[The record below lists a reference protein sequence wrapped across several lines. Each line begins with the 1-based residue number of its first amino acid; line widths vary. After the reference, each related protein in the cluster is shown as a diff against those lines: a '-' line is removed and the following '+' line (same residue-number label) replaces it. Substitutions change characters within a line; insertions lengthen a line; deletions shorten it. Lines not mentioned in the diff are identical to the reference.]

1 MPCGLFG
8 KLPLKRDF
16 VAVHTPREFLMQW
29 EQWLQ
34 GGVSASK
41 IALAGDFLPNYL
53 SAPLWRFWLGAD
65 ICGLPVAGAFMSSV
79 DGVGRHFPLT
89 VFECGA
95 AADLFAPPGD
105 AGNDQWFVKV
115 EDFLLSCLDPEA
127 DYTAL
132 LAELDLLPL
141 CAKSPAPGPN
151 AAIVAH
157 RGALAARAAD
167 VDGVGD
173 AFTAVNAERD
183 RARLLKCS
191 FWWTIGGES
200 FEPAVI
206 VADGLP
212 DPNLLSAMLTGNFAR
227 GGDES

>member
-16 VAVHTPREFLMQW
+16 IAVNTPREFLTQW

-34 GGVSASK
+34 GGISASK
-41 IALAGDFLPNYL
+41 IDLAKDFLPYYL

-89 VFECGA
+89 AFECGTTG
-95 AADLFAPPGD
+95 DQFALPGD
-105 AGNDQWFVKV
+105 AANDAWFVKV
-115 EDFLLSCLDPEA
+115 EDFLLSCLEPEA
-127 DYTAL
+127 DYAKL
-132 LAELDLLPL
+132 LAELELLPL

-151 AAIVAH
+151 SAIVAH
-157 RGALAARAAD
+157 RGALATRAAAGE
-167 VDGVGD
+167 GVGD

-183 RARLLKCS
+183 RTRLLKCS
-191 FWWTIGGES
+191 FWWTIGGEA
-200 FEPAVI
+200 FEPAAI

-212 DPNLLSAMLTGNFAR
+212 DPNLLSAMITGNFTR
-227 GGDES
+227 SGDEG